1 MVKWA
6 ISIAAAAFG
15 MAGPFFALGQ
25 APLLSPLETA
35 AIERF
40 VVVEVEDSVEG
51 GCWNNAQEVEQTI
64 INRFNRFGIDAGNV
78 YPADQGYWER
88 VDFIFSGLG
97 DRITGGCLVTYQYA
111 MEVPNFTPGT
121 TYRIMGYYR
130 AATDL
135 GYAVGPD
142 ARDEV
147 LVRVADNAAA
157 EVAIAMQEFRRTD
170 RYEQAL
176 ELIEAWRERESD

>member
-6 ISIAAAAFG
+6 ISIVAATFG
-15 MAGPFFALGQ
+15 MVGPFFAQGQ

-40 VVVEVEDSVEG
+40 VVVEVVDGVEG

-64 INRFNRFGIDAGNV
+64 IGRFNRFGIDAGSD
-78 YPADQGYWER
+78 YPMDQGYWGR
-88 VDFIFSGLG
+88 VDFVFTGLG
-97 DRITGGCLVTYQYA
+97 DRITGGCLVTYQYE
-111 MEVPNFTPGT
+111 MDVMGYSTGT
-121 TYRIMGYYR
+121 AYQIMGYYR
-130 AATDL
+130 AASDF

-142 ARDEV
+142 GRDEV
-147 LVRVADNAAA
+147 LVRAADNAAA
-157 EVAIAMQEFRRTD
+157 EIAIAMQEFRQTD

-176 ELIEAWRERESD
+176 ELIEARRERDSD